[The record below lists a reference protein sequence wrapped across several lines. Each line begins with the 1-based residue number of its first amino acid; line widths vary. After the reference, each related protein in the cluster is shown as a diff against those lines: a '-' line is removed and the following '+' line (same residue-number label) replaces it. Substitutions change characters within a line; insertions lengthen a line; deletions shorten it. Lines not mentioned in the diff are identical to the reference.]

1 MAVVREELRRADAFR
16 ASQEAARAGNWCEAL
31 GDDDV
36 ASTFFVDYSHYVKL
50 CVPNEPTRNAKKA
63 NAARPPPSGPS
74 QWAVLVQSL
83 LRRLVRNLEEKLGQV
98 ATPRPLPRSFAGSDN
113 LSFYV
118 GLQFA
123 APAPPVE
130 VDGDEGGVE
139 DEDEAAAL
147 RFGTSPASSPR
158 SGGDSNA
165 AAATDEAAA
174 AVRHARSLRNVLR
187 GEAEPHLTRCL
198 VSRPARQCSPRLRKY
213 RRSPCSKPRKDS
225 GARTPRWPPATARAH
240 LCVAQGSRVDDSLWV
255 CGREGGSRASRQHG
269 CSRVKF
275 GMTHCLRM

>member
-16 ASQEAARAGNWCEAL
+16 ASQEAARADNWCEAL

-63 NAARPPPSGPS
+63 NAARPTPSGPS

-98 ATPRPLPRSFAGSDN
+98 ATLRPLPRSFAGSDN

-123 APAPPVE
+123 SPAPPVE
-130 VDGDEGGVE
+130 DGDEGGGE

-174 AVRHARSLRNVLR
+174 AVRRARSLFLREKRN
-187 GEAEPHLTRCL
+187 HLTRCL
-198 VSRPARQCSPRLRKY
+198 VPRPARQCSPRLRKY
-213 RRSPCSKPRKDS
+213 RRPPCSKPRKDS
-225 GARTPRWPPATARAH
+225 GARTPRAPSDCPGSPVRRA
-240 LCVAQGSRVDDSLWV
+240 GI
-255 CGREGGSRASRQHG
+255 ASG
-269 CSRVKF
+269 
-275 GMTHCLRM
+275 

>member
-16 ASQEAARAGNWCEAL
+16 ASQEAARADNWCEAL

-63 NAARPPPSGPS
+63 NAARPPSGPS

-98 ATPRPLPRSFAGSDN
+98 ATLRPLPRSFAGSDN

-174 AVRHARSLRNVLR
+174 AVRHARSLRNVFEGRSGTTPDALSR
-187 GEAEPHLTRCL
+187 VQA
-198 VSRPARQCSPRLRKY
+198 RPAVLAAVEEIQKVALLKATKGQWCAHPTLAPSDCPGSPVCRTGIA
-213 RRSPCSKPRKDS
+213 S
-225 GARTPRWPPATARAH
+225 G
-240 LCVAQGSRVDDSLWV
+240 
-255 CGREGGSRASRQHG
+255 
-269 CSRVKF
+269 
-275 GMTHCLRM
+275 